1 MRPCHCICHTVKA
14 IKVKMNRCKATHLP
28 VKVFSAKA
36 SSVHEV
42 EKE

>member
-1 MRPCHCICHTVKA
+1 MPLHLPTPHTVKA

-42 EKE
+42 KKE